1 MGQQRDK
8 RKQGKEADGGSKRKK
23 SKQNAEVAVASSASH
38 EETKDSSEPNDEPNV
53 GPELLPLR
61 SEAQAV
67 SALAMVPT
75 NHPLAKQPSMTNAND
90 LTNDE
95 MLAHMHSIISKDPS
109 QWCRD
114 LPVVRIKAKYL
125 KYEIPK
131 AKGNA
136 EWPKLFNKDKVELP
150 AFKDFLVNACDKKTK
165 NVKVILTCVGRVLG
179 ALESEGKDAAQMRAE
194 VVEARTMVALY
205 VANEITKFLQMALF
219 SPRYSWTLK
228 TIDDLCM
235 YCDFH
240 IRQITK
246 NEMACEPGPWRQY
259 INVLNEIKMDL
270 KRGVRKRCAE
280 ERERRSRL
288 KFHRDNDAIKNLPA
302 VKDMQKCLKDGYI
315 RMRILS
321 NEFADKP
328 SLTAGAQMEAN
339 SIIAAGIYLDT
350 FGGRSMEWEIALY
363 DHVKD
368 MMDKGNDFIVCSE
381 HKTSMTYGDLAKYI
395 SPGLHACF
403 RCYMDLPR
411 PNDCD
416 TFLVPVDKR
425 TPIVSIRKALS
436 SFCARNWPADKTKLR
451 VNIMRKFF
459 HKTLMKMTESQ
470 EKLKDVMMIVDAH
483 SKAQQTK
490 TYCMRD
496 PEDDVRLARHL
507 VDEVLGA
514 TVAWP
519 SDKEVENYASGN
531 VELVDESAQ
540 IDLAS
545 ALEEIISAAEKNIED
560 EDDDEDDED
569 LELEWWESGDIFG
582 VRNSRHQLAPL
593 CASVDGDAS
602 AIHALCDQNI
612 SEVAKGSKDVGA
624 AGENKLAL
632 EEDEEKFPDEK
643 KKNHN
648 KNKTKGKVHDEYT
661 EKKLDTDPKRLT
673 VSDAAHAFMRKLVQK
688 WQAENGKEEFERPLR
703 DEWYHDARVKAIQA
717 GHITKSHCK
726 DVVKSYIHGKY
737 PKKAH
742 ASNDVD

>member
-8 RKQGKEADGGSKRKK
+8 RKLGKEAGGGSKRKK
-23 SKQNAEVAVASSASH
+23 SKPNTEAAVASSASH
-38 EETKDSSEPNDEPNV
+38 KETKDSSEPTDEPNV
-53 GPELLPLR
+53 GPELLPVR

-67 SALAMVPT
+67 SALAMVPA
-75 NHPLAKQPSMTNAND
+75 NHPLAKQPSLTNAND
-90 LTNDE
+90 LTSGE

-131 AKGNA
+131 AEGNA

-150 AFKDFLVNACDKKTK
+150 AFKDYLVDACSKKTK
-165 NVKVILTCVGRVLG
+165 NAKVILTCVGRVLG

-205 VANEITKFLQMALF
+205 VTKEITKFLQMDLF

-246 NEMACEPGPWRQY
+246 KEMACEPGPWRQY

-270 KRGVRKRCAE
+270 KRGVRKRCTE
-280 ERERRSRL
+280 ERDRRSRL

-321 NEFADKP
+321 KEFADKP

-363 DHVKD
+363 AHVKD

-381 HKTSMTYGDLAKYI
+381 HKTSKTYGDLAKYV
-395 SPGLHACF
+395 SPGLQACF

-411 PNDCD
+411 PTDCD

-425 TPIVSIRKALS
+425 TPIVSIRKALP

-496 PEDDVRLARHL
+496 PEDDVRLAKHL

-519 SDKEVENYASGN
+519 SDEDVEDYESGK
-531 VELVDESAQ
+531 AQ

-545 ALEEIISAAEKNIED
+545 ELEKIMSAAEKKHEEDNEDEDEDEAED
-560 EDDDEDDED
+560 EDDEE
-569 LELEWWESGDIFG
+569 LELDWWESGYIFG
-582 VRNSRHQLAPL
+582 VRNFRHELAPL
-593 CASVDGDAS
+593 CASVDEDAP
-602 AIHALCDQNI
+602 AIHALCDQNVP
-612 SEVAKGSKDVGA
+612 EVAKGSKEVGVA
-624 AGENKLAL
+624 
-632 EEDEEKFPDEK
+632 EEKAPKDK
-643 KKNHN
+643 KKRFANISEE
-648 KNKTKGKVHDEYT
+648 KQKVYDEYT
-661 EKKLDTDPKRLT
+661 EEKLDTSRKRIP
-673 VSDAAHAFMRKLVQK
+673 VSLAAHAFMRELVQK
-688 WQAENGKEEFERPLR
+688 WQAENGKGEFEIPHLN
-703 DEWYHDARVKAIQA
+703 EWYYDARVEAIKA
-717 GHITKSHCK
+717 GHISKHHCE
-726 DVVKSYIHGKY
+726 DVVRSYVWKFY
-737 PKKAH
+737 RKKAQ
-742 ASNDVD
+742 ASKNVD